1 MSQISSIS
9 QPQTSLKIYLRLLGY
24 VKPYWLLF
32 LISILGFVV
41 FALTQ
46 PLLTHMFGVLIDAVE
61 AADSKDRLLLP
72 LSVVAIFAVRGLGG
86 FVGSYFLARVAQGIV
101 HTLRTQ
107 LFNKLTIL
115 PGSFFDEQNSGHL
128 ISRIT
133 YDTAGVTTAATGALK
148 VLIREGVTVIA
159 LLSYLL
165 YIDWKLTM
173 VFFAVG
179 PFIGIIVSKV
189 GKRLRK
195 LSTKVQVAMG
205 HITHVSSEM
214 INGYREM
221 RSFGG
226 ENYEKT
232 RFEQASRNN
241 MRQNI
246 KIALMASAT
255 TPIIQL
261 IMSIAM
267 AMLFYAAFGFFEGD
281 SAGAFVAYLT
291 TAGLIQKP
299 VRQLSEVIGDVQ
311 KGVAAAESVFQQLDQ
326 VAETDSG
333 HHETERARGKLS
345 IRKLNFA
352 YNADDGNVL
361 EDINLEIEPG
371 QVVALVGRSGSG
383 KSTLASLIPR
393 FYSHANGDI
402 LLDGRPL
409 QDYRLKNLR
418 RQIALVNQ
426 SVTLFNDTVANN
438 IAYGDLAVSSREQ
451 VVAAAMA
458 AHALEFIERM
468 PEGFDTLIGEDGAR
482 LSGGQRQRLA
492 IARALLKDAPIL
504 ILDEATSALDTES
517 ERAIQEALEEVMKG
531 RTTLV
536 IAHRLSTI
544 EMADKIVVME
554 QGRIVEQGSHK
565 ELLAQQGAYA
575 KLHSL
580 QFTDS

>member
-1 MSQISSIS
+1 MSQSST
-9 QPQTSLKIYLRLLGY
+9 QQTSLKIYLRLLGY

-72 LSVVAIFAVRGLGG
+72 LSVVAIFAVRGLGS

-107 LFNKLTIL
+107 LFNKLTVL

-165 YIDWKLTM
+165 YIDWKLTL

-214 INGYREM
+214 IGGYREM

-246 KIALMASAT
+246 KIALMSSAT

-333 HHETERARGKLS
+333 RHETERARGKLS

-361 EDINLEIEPG
+361 EDINLDIESG

-383 KSTLASLIPR
+383 KTTLASLIPR
-393 FYSHANGDI
+393 FYSHSDGDI
-402 LLDGRPL
+402 LLDGTPL

-418 RQIALVNQ
+418 CQIALVNQ

-451 VVAAAMA
+451 VVAAATA

-492 IARALLKDAPIL
+492 IARALLKDAPVL

-536 IAHRLSTI
+536 VAHRLSTI

>member
-1 MSQISSIS
+1 M
-9 QPQTSLKIYLRLLGY
+9 
-24 VKPYWLLF
+24 
-32 LISILGFVV
+32 V

>member
-383 KSTLASLIPR
+383 KTTLASLIPR